1 MRPVEVRVAVERAGS
16 VAPAVVEDADVD
28 VEVVSAVVVAPN
40 TMVKQLRPPLLLL
53 LKPNL
58 SPM

>member
-16 VAPAVVEDADVD
+16 VARAVVEDADVD
-28 VEVVSAVVVAPN
+28 VEVVSAVVVAP
-40 TMVKQLRPPLLLL
+40 MVKQLRPPLLLL

>member
-28 VEVVSAVVVAPN
+28 VEVVLAVVVAPL
-40 TMVKQLRPPLLLL
+40 VALDPQERIHL
-53 LKPNL
+53 
-58 SPM
+58 